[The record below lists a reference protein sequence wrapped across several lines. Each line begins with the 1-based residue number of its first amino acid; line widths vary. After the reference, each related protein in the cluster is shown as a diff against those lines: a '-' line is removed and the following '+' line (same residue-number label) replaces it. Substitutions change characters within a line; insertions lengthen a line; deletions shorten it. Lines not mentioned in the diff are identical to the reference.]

1 MKNVKD
7 QIVAFLKDYAQTAK
21 MNGYVIGVSG
31 GVDSAVVSTLCAE
44 TGLPVTVLSLPIK
57 QKTAELDRAD
67 IHIQWLKSKYS
78 NVNSYSVSL
87 NEMKT
92 FNGLVY
98 NIAIFDLFSE
108 NAILLK
114 HG

>member
-67 IHIQWLKSKYS
+67 IHIQFLKSKY
-78 NVNSYSVSL
+78 
-87 NEMKT
+87 
-92 FNGLVY
+92 
-98 NIAIFDLFSE
+98 
-108 NAILLK
+108 
-114 HG
+114 